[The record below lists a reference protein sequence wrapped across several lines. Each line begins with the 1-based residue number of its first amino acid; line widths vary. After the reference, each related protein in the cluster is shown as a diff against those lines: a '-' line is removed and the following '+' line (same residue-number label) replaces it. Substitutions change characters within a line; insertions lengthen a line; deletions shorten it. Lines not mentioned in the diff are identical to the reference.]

1 LRKYYALDSGAVL
14 FTELQALLIK
24 SQLLDEKELSQ
35 ELAEKA
41 GEIKL
46 FVLTGRFTG
55 DTRSPSDILLV
66 GNLKEKTVDN
76 LIKKYEKKFNFSIR
90 YTIMT
95 EKEFFE
101 RRQMMDKFIFSIFE
115 ADNIKVVDK
124 LGV

>member
-1 LRKYYALDSGAVL
+1 MKISEFYKKKRPTISFEFFPPK
-14 FTELQALLIK
+14 TE
-24 SQLLDEKELSQ
+24 
-35 ELAEKA
+35 A